1 MAQAPKSTQKKT
13 STAKKTTAAK
23 SDIRRVAIIGGNR
36 VPFARSNTAY
46 SKVSN
51 QELLTS
57 ALRGLVAVSYTHLTL
72 PTKA

>member
-23 SDIRRVAIIGGNR
+23 SDIRRVAIIGSNR

-51 QELLTS
+51 Q
-57 ALRGLVAVSYTHLTL
+57 
-72 PTKA
+72 